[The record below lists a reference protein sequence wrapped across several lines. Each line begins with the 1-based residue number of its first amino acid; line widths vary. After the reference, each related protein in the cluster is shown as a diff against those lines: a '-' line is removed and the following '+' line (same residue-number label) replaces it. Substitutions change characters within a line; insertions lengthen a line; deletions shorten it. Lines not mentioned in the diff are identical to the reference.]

1 MHTPLVHQACC
12 QCTIR
17 YIYIY
22 IYQLDEPYLISAFK
36 PIPEKHKLEV
46 LTFRMDA
53 CSRLAAISLSH
64 ASQRFESSCPVNIY
78 SFPERQSRRPQFF
91 SLLFHFFRAACLVAG
106 SSWVSLSVCMSQS
119 RLFFLLQPLLLLGC
133 SCSVIR
139 VLFHLLF
146 FLLQLQ
152 EIWPTQLDSR
162 WRRRMANGNNL

>member
-1 MHTPLVHQACC
+1 MFTSCCHFSLPCIATFWILLSSQHLFISRTP
-12 QCTIR
+12 
-17 YIYIY
+17 
-22 IYQLDEPYLISAFK
+22 K
-36 PIPEKHKLEV
+36 PP
-46 LTFRMDA
+46 
-53 CSRLAAISLSH
+53 
-64 ASQRFESSCPVNIY
+64 SSV
-78 SFPERQSRRPQFF
+78 F
-91 SLLFHFFRAACLVAG
+91 SLLFHFLRPAFLVAG

-162 WRRRMANGNNL
+162 WRRRMANGNNLWPSGSKHTYIYTIPLKNTQLFIFHLKAF